1 MSKIVTKEELKKI
14 AALTKVSFQDHEY
27 DEILQQFNDV
37 LSYAQRVVEIAQ
49 FVQVAQAKNVNCNRP
64 DLVVATSNEKILAQA
79 PQTEDG
85 YFVVPKFVEN

>member
-49 FVQVAQAKNVNCNRP
+49 LAQVAQAKNVNCNRP
-64 DLVVATSNEKILAQA
+64 DLVVTTSNEKILAQA